1 MPKKP
6 ESDKEKK
13 IDEIQ
18 KKIEKIETKEIMEDY
33 KEHTPAYIWFLKVS
47 LVLVI
52 FLSIILMTLSYMD
65 VLDAFFLIVLC
76 SILFYGIYERKRWS
90 WYFGLF
96 LFAFA
101 TISSIVNNKLLSTPA
116 YIGFFILL
124 YIHKDYLNKKSVKK
138 DLNAL

>member
-6 ESDKEKK
+6 ESPEVKLTGK
-13 IDEIQ
+13 IN
-18 KKIEKIETKEIMEDY
+18 
-33 KEHTPAYIWFLKVS
+33 FLNHIALRVNVKV
-47 LVLVI
+47 VLVI

-138 DLNAL
+138 DLNALWFFLKNNLSPYEIYY